1 MSSIQD
7 KWGSQSSLASNT
19 SAVNVPVK
27 ATTSFKMPAPQILS
41 KYSPAFKRKS
51 LSVYNTGNSISPL
64 NYNITNNSNQK
75 VNQVINSNSGLISD
89 APKSLESIC
98 SPTRSDYS
106 FEYLSSTGSP
116 ENLRSRPRIGQKKT
130 RADYDDSDNDSAV
143 SSSQSSISRGFSP
156 PMSPVPSDRSTMS
169 SDRSYISSEMN
180 YQRRTLI
187 LESPIKNN
195 ESIITEGNSFSSR
208 PTIIT
213 DRTYL
218 TSNSERSSIGS
229 PNPRPPTENSKN
241 SQIPQRQVLKRT
253 NSSDTNCSSSST
265 LTSGSQVQILT
276 SLLIR

>member
-1 MSSIQD
+1 M
-7 KWGSQSSLASNT
+7 
-19 SAVNVPVK
+19 K
-27 ATTSFKMPAPQILS
+27 ATTSFKMPAPPILS

-51 LSVYNTGNSISPL
+51 LAVYNTLTSNTNSDS
-64 NYNITNNSNQK
+64 NSNSDFNSSLK
-75 VNQVINSNSGLISD
+75 ANQVINSTAGLVLD

-156 PMSPVPSDRSTMS
+156 PMSPVPSERSTIS
-169 SDRSYISSEMN
+169 SERSYISSETG

-187 LESPIKNN
+187 LESPTKSHG
-195 ESIITEGNSFSSR
+195 SIINEGNSFSSR
-208 PTIIT
+208 SSLIT
-213 DRTYL
+213 ERTYM
-218 TSNSERSSIGS
+218 SSERSVSSERSSSSGS
-229 PNPRPPTENSKN
+229 SNPRSPTETIRNSH
-241 SQIPQRQVLKRT
+241 IPQRQILKRS

-265 LTSGSQVQILT
+265 LTSGSQVRLKIKAIY
-276 SLLIR
+276 SS